1 MQERQNYQYYNNNS
15 LKDMNQSG
23 QGGSNKQGKKSNYKY
38 ANKNNQNNMEDK
50 VNMNSGEH
58 NQNYSHYRPR
68 PNRKNYQDSNPQFK
82 KKNNNKKRRENN
94 NEFQYQNSNAS
105 EISQSSKDEYLEQQ
119 NNSNIGNNNNNNNN
133 HQNMYNK
140 QYKKNPMLYNNINNN
155 GINNMNNINNNQNI
169 NNNNANTN
177 MPNINNPNLTPQ
189 RHNQITNPYGIGQN
203 LQNNLNNLNQLG
215 KSPINSMMA
224 QQNQTSQPPS
234 QNQIYINP
242 NVLFMR
248 QNLPRND
255 NEQEMNMKD
264 EKSSENLSEET
275 LSTRGGNHQSEGSNL
290 QMNKNNNEFINQEL
304 LMNNRFL
311 QPQTNY
317 LTMPYNMN
325 NINNINNINNSLGN
339 INNMSN
345 NNYNNINNMQN
356 ISNYNQNLVNQINN
370 LNNLSN
376 LGNLNNLS
384 VGNFQMPI
392 YDQQSN
398 QLFNVIQPNLKQNY
412 HLPIND
418 EMNINPHKK
427 IKKIGNKS
435 PNEQN
440 FSLNPTLNLGNVLPN
455 LNYNGPNIN
464 NNMNVNSINNKK
476 ISLSSQPAKNTIPNF
491 TPGENLNLA
500 FNPNKMPQQ
509 GISPLLN
516 MNINNLGKNFY
527 MPQNMKNPHLNNNL
541 WNNAN
546 NNNNNHM
553 NGPNNNLNNNNIND
567 NFQGNKNNNL
577 YNKKDFNNRANH
589 NNNQNNNKKYQKL
602 YNHNTYQPSNMNNNH
617 INNKNKLNQNIDIN
631 NNTLNTS
638 NNSNNLLQKKNNN
651 NMNNN
656 SNNITTNNVLRNNK
670 PQKKYLLS
678 LCIKLNNNETEII
691 NIKSLKDTNALLQE
705 IKEKRNLNEKTVKV
719 IQKKINNA
727 VEIIK
732 KIFDY
737 NLNKYTYKNLVDI
750 NHQVIS
756 YKDKGEKDEEK
767 IKKNK
772 IKYHSSKQLNKFFEN
787 ERNLTLNDVK
797 NVEFLNISY

>member
-1 MQERQNYQYYNNNS
+1 
-15 LKDMNQSG
+15 
-23 QGGSNKQGKKSNYKY
+23 
-38 ANKNNQNNMEDK
+38 ME
-50 VNMNSGEH
+50 
-58 NQNYSHYRPR
+58 
-68 PNRKNYQDSNPQFK
+68 
-82 KKNNNKKRRENN
+82 
-94 NEFQYQNSNAS
+94 
-105 EISQSSKDEYLEQQ
+105 I
-119 NNSNIGNNNNNNNN
+119 
-133 HQNMYNK
+133 
-140 QYKKNPMLYNNINNN
+140 
-155 GINNMNNINNNQNI
+155 
-169 NNNNANTN
+169 
-177 MPNINNPNLTPQ
+177 
-189 RHNQITNPYGIGQN
+189 N
-203 LQNNLNNLNQLG
+203 LQTN
-215 KSPINSMMA
+215 K
-224 QQNQTSQPPS
+224 
-234 QNQIYINP
+234 IY
-242 NVLFMR
+242 
-248 QNLPRND
+248 
-255 NEQEMNMKD
+255 
-264 EKSSENLSEET
+264 
-275 LSTRGGNHQSEGSNL
+275 
-290 QMNKNNNEFINQEL
+290 
-304 LMNNRFL
+304 
-311 QPQTNY
+311 
-317 LTMPYNMN
+317 
-325 NINNINNINNSLGN
+325 
-339 INNMSN
+339 
-345 NNYNNINNMQN
+345 
-356 ISNYNQNLVNQINN
+356 
-370 LNNLSN
+370 
-376 LGNLNNLS
+376 
-384 VGNFQMPI
+384 
-392 YDQQSN
+392 
-398 QLFNVIQPNLKQNY
+398 
-412 HLPIND
+412 
-418 EMNINPHKK
+418 
-427 IKKIGNKS
+427 
-435 PNEQN
+435 
-440 FSLNPTLNLGNVLPN
+440 
-455 LNYNGPNIN
+455 GPNIN

-546 NNNNNHM
+546 NNNNNHI

-656 SNNITTNNVLRNNK
+656 PNNITNNNVLRSNK